1 MEVFRSVRC
10 WGCLLKRQ
18 CTVNIQ
24 NISNVAF
31 SFAININD
39 WGICEGC
46 YILVICLLRDRVL
59 PGTFGA
65 RFIIDWCRGFPLNR
79 GSALGP
85 IVEWKTSLRY
95 SPTIFTSMCKF
106 WITPYMLQHYS
117 LEELKK
123 HCLEMVIGDT
133 SKWPFFKKLESCP
146 PQNMRSFL
154 TVKKIG
160 PNTSLEYEEYA
171 NSLNLDHVKLLT
183 KYVFEYD
190 HGNLVFALY

>member
-10 WGCLLKRQ
+10 WACLLKRQ
-18 CTVNIQ
+18 CMVNIQ

-31 SFAININD
+31 SFAVEAND

-46 YILVICLLRDRVL
+46 HMVVILLLKDRVV
-59 PGTFGA
+59 PGTLGA
-65 RFIIDWCRGFPLNR
+65 KFIMDWCRGYPLNR
-79 GSALGP
+79 GSTLCP
-85 IVEWKTSLRY
+85 IVEWKTILRY
-95 SPTIFTSMCKF
+95 SPNIFPAMCKF
-106 WITPYMLQHYS
+106 WITPFMLQQYT
-117 LEELKK
+117 LEDLKK

-133 SKWPFFKKLESCP
+133 SKWAFFKKLDTCA
-146 PQNMRSFL
+146 PQNMRSLL

-160 PNTSLEYEEYA
+160 SNIPLEFEGHANT
-171 NSLNLDHVKLLT
+171 LNHEHVKLLT